1 MILLPKTHNGGV
13 TASLR
18 TGLDELART
27 IDRRLPE
34 GESRRRVGPVW
45 ISREPGPTPLAAGL
59 YVPML
64 CVVAQGAKRLLLG
77 DRDHRYDPGRFLL
90 NSVAVPASGG
100 VAEASPARPC
110 LWTMIELDPALVGDV
125 LLQAGPPSDGAAL
138 PTLGLGLLDE
148 PLLDAV
154 TRLVGLLDAPA
165 DFEFLSPLVL
175 REVVYRL
182 LGTDQAPRLRQI
194 AAQGGD
200 AAPILRA
207 VERLRDRYA
216 EPVAVDALARECGL
230 SPSAFHRRFKRV
242 TAMSPLAYQKRLQLQ
257 EARRLMVGEGLDAA
271 EAGSR
276 VGYGDPSQFSR
287 EYRRLF
293 GAPPRRDSLRIRADL
308 A

>member
-1 MILLPKTHNGGV
+1 MILLPKAHNEGV
-13 TASLR
+13 IPSLR
-18 TGLDELART
+18 GGLDEFART
-27 IDRRLPE
+27 IDRTLPQ
-34 GESRRRVGPVW
+34 GESRRRFGPVW
-45 ISREPGPTPLAAGL
+45 ISRESGPTALAAGL

-77 DRDHRYDPGRFLL
+77 DRESRYAPGELLL

-100 VAEASPARPC
+100 VVEATPARPC

-125 LLQAGPPSDGAAL
+125 LLQAGTPSDGVAL
-138 PTLGLGLLDE
+138 PALGLAPLDA

-154 TRLVGLLDAPA
+154 TRLVRLLDAPT
-165 DFEFLSPLVL
+165 DFEFLAPLIL

-182 LGTDQAPRLRQI
+182 LDTDQAPRLRQI

-207 VERLRDRYA
+207 VERLRDPYA
-216 EPVAVDALARECGL
+216 EPVTVELLARECGL
-230 SPSAFHRRFKRV
+230 SPSAFHRRFKKV
-242 TAMSPLAYQKRLQLQ
+242 TAMSPLAYQKRLRLQ

-271 EAGSR
+271 GAGNR

-293 GAPPRRDSLRIRADL
+293 GVPPRRDAVRIRAEL